1 MGVVLD
7 VGALVALDKGDR
19 ETNRMLHRIRAEGV
33 RTSCA
38 VVAQVWRDGARQARL
53 ALALKGVD
61 VVPLD
66 EEADRRIGELLR
78 ATGTADVVDGHVAL
92 MVRPG
97 DYVATSDVGDLGRL
111 LDARRVRAALIQV

>member
-7 VGALVALDKGDR
+7 AGALVAIDRGDR
-19 ETNRMLHRIRAEGV
+19 ETNRVLHKTRAGGV

-53 ALALKGVD
+53 ALALRGID

-78 ATGTADVVDGHVAL
+78 ATGTADVVDGHIAL

-97 DYVATSDVGDLGRL
+97 DFVATSDVGDIGRL
-111 LDARRVRAALIQV
+111 LDARRVRAELVRV

>member
-7 VGALVALDKGDR
+7 AGALVAIDSGDR
-19 ETNRMLHRIRAEGV
+19 ETNRVLYQTRTGGV

-53 ALALKGVD
+53 ALALKGID

-66 EEADRRIGELLR
+66 EDTDRRIGELLR

-97 DYVATSDVGDLGRL
+97 DYVATSDIGDIGRL
-111 LDARRVRAALIQV
+111 LDARRVRAELVRV